1 MAHLPNQVRNRVVRA
16 SILGLLFAVSALLTS
31 TGIASPMNS
40 SLEAPLEMNPR
51 IEFWE
56 RIFRDYDSKTI
67 VIHDFK
73 DPELILDV
81 LPFAKMG
88 SGKSDKLILNSSA
101 QKALSDKYQRRY
113 EMALRQFS
121 RLGIEA
127 KNLGAMEDR
136 VYEVYRK
143 NRQALARLLNGT
155 AAIRQQR
162 GMADIFR
169 SAAEKAQDFLPY
181 LESEFKAQGVP
192 TELTRIAFVES
203 MFNEAA
209 ISKVGASGMFQFMP
223 GTAQSYMIVNQL
235 IDERNSP
242 IKSARAAAQLFKS
255 NFQDLGNWPLAI
267 TAYNHGPGGMARA
280 VKALRSDSL
289 LYLIEKWKAPSF
301 GFASQNFYAE
311 FIAARN
317 TYNKMIKN
325 GSVALRPSKLR
336 LGSGKLKQSIS
347 LRELGN
353 SINLNTSEILRLN
366 PCINKKVAQRNP
378 YLKLPKGFELLLPV
392 EMSRSTSTALIAFNG
407 NLAQKRIA
415 YDTRPNNRRGEQ

>member
-56 RIFRDYDSKTI
+56 RLFRDYDSKTI

-353 SINLNTSEILRLN
+353 SINLDTSEILRLN

-378 YLKLPKGFELLLPV
+378 FLKLPKGFELLLPV

>member
-1 MAHLPNQVRNRVVRA
+1 
-16 SILGLLFAVSALLTS
+16 
-31 TGIASPMNS
+31 MNS

-56 RIFRDYDSKTI
+56 RLFRDYDSKTI

-353 SINLNTSEILRLN
+353 SINLDTSEILRLN

-378 YLKLPKGFELLLPV
+378 FLKLPKGFELLLPV